1 MVLTAIIRARVKNQT
16 LSHVTRLTEVACAWT
31 VTRVSFAR
39 VCVPTVF
46 TEVTASKYVR
56 AEMVLLVTT

>member
-31 VTRVSFAR
+31 VTRVSCAR

-46 TEVTASKYVR
+46 TELTASKNVR
-56 AEMVLLVTT
+56 AKMVLLVTT